1 MLKKPMSAR
10 TQEEIL
16 NDNLAQNIFEIELNK
31 IWSDRRKIALG

>member
-1 MLKKPMSAR
+1 MSAR
-10 TQEEIL
+10 IQEEIL